1 MAPAHAPSKQVP
13 GAQSSAE
20 SPHFQV
26 LELQHWRGV
35 PRQVAFLFWGPHF
48 PSEARRG
55 CLTRWCL
62 SVVMKPW
69 WKSLLTSADAVRSA
83 GLQVGT
89 VGGDRG
95 VQNEESLDCDAIPK
109 CQLGTGIV
117 VHSFR
122 SANCRLIAAFDGSN
136 RFRGLTLPG
145 PRLAIVCDN
154 LNREDG
160 APNDEGRQ
168 RQHFLVFFPWILRR
182 WTAIKLR
189 GMVASTVLFSVPLT
203 PLFCRADTLSVC
215 LVA

>member
-1 MAPAHAPSKQVP
+1 MLAPGHAPSKQVP
-13 GAQSSAE
+13 GAQSSSE

-55 CLTRWCL
+55 CLTVRWL
-62 SVVMKPW
+62 SVVMDGEVW
-69 WKSLLTSADAVRSA
+69 WVSLLTSPDAV
-83 GLQVGT
+83 GGVVLQVGT

-95 VQNEESLDCDAIPK
+95 VQHEELLNCDAIPK
-109 CQLGTGIV
+109 RQGGTGIV
-117 VHSFR
+117 VHRFR
-122 SANCRLIAAFDGSN
+122 SADCRLIAAFDGSN
-136 RFRGLTLPG
+136 LFGGLTLPG

-168 RQHFLVFFPWILRR
+168 RQHF
-182 WTAIKLR
+182 
-189 GMVASTVLFSVPLT
+189 SVLFSLASSETDGDEPQGGGPFNCSFLGPT
-203 PLFCRADTLSVC
+203 YTSLFLS
-215 LVA
+215 